1 MSSATTAA
9 AEEYRLSQW
18 AEDIRDCQA
27 RPENMSVKEWC
38 HAHGITKANYYYRLR
53 RVRLACLKNAEAP
66 VFAPVPIPL
75 SSPSP
80 AITNLE
86 RPVAVLHF
94 PSGSV
99 EIQNTIS
106 PKLLEQM
113 VRVMCHVQ

>member
-9 AEEYRLSQW
+9 AEEYRLRQW

-27 RPENMSVKEWC
+27 RPETMSIKEWC
-38 HAHGITKANYYYRLR
+38 RTHGITKANYYYRLR
-53 RVRLACLKNAEAP
+53 RVRLACLKTTEAP
-66 VFAPVPIPL
+66 VFAAVPVPL
-75 SSPSP
+75 SSSAP
-80 AITNLE
+80 AIANPDG
-86 RPVAVLHF
+86 PVAVLRF

-106 PKLLEQM
+106 PELLEQM